1 MNDIEESSSGGEN
14 STSPEEM
21 KGGSDS
27 NPDDNTNNTP
37 PIAAIP
43 PNLPNPYKWTVC
55 THSTPT
61 PECFQRCCILKPAKS
76 AKFANPDVCF

>member
-27 NPDDNTNNTP
+27 NPDDNTNTP

-61 PECFQRCCILKPAKS
+61 PECFQRCCILKPKVG
-76 AKFANPDVCF
+76 NVCYF